1 MNSRGLIAVLLWLL
15 STPLIAAENPPA
27 KAQAQP
33 SPRQTLKAA
42 FAGDPAAA
50 DPTHDP
56 TQTAATV
63 LTLDAVVRE
72 VLENNP
78 AVQSAAHM
86 VAAQR
91 RKISQA
97 RALPDPQVSV
107 GWMGNATPFSV
118 QQGDPSSYRSVGAMQ
133 MLPYPGKL
141 RLKGEIAGKE
151 MEAGAADYE
160 AVRRKVAS
168 QAKATFFDYFYY
180 DKALQVALKD
190 KELLRQLSKISEARY
205 RVGKAMQQDVLKS
218 QTEVSMLLQ
227 KITILEQQRAV
238 AQARLNLL
246 MARSPESPLPP
257 AADVALAPSS
267 RPLDDLYRLAEKN
280 SPMLQ
285 REQRM
290 VERNQLAV
298 NLAEK
303 EYRPDLSVGFMYQ
316 QRPDLPDMKG
326 ATFTI
331 NVPVF
336 YRGKQREGVRQAQE
350 EVIAAQ
356 KSREDRANET
366 RFEIKQA
373 YLAAK
378 AARDL
383 ADLYTKAVVPQS
395 SLTLESSM
403 SAYQVG
409 SNDFLTVLSNFS
421 TLLNYETDYYRQ
433 IADYNMA
440 LAQIESLVGIEL
452 VPAADAQTPDSQANS
467 PASTAV
473 AATGEAQA
481 VKQ

>member
-1 MNSRGLIAVLLWLL
+1 
-15 STPLIAAENPPA
+15 
-27 KAQAQP
+27 
-33 SPRQTLKAA
+33 
-42 FAGDPAAA
+42 
-50 DPTHDP
+50 
-56 TQTAATV
+56 
-63 LTLDAVVRE
+63 
-72 VLENNP
+72 
-78 AVQSAAHM
+78 
-86 VAAQR
+86 
-91 RKISQA
+91 
-97 RALPDPQVSV
+97 
-107 GWMGNATPFSV
+107 MGNATPFSV

-190 KELLRQLSKISEARY
+190 KNLLQQLSKISEARY

-218 QTEVSMLLQ
+218 QTEISMLLQ

-257 AADVALAPSS
+257 AADVALTPSS
-267 RPLDDLYRLAEKN
+267 RSLEELYQLAEKN

-285 REQRM
+285 REQRL
-290 VERNQLAV
+290 VERNQIAV
-298 NLAEK
+298 SLAEK

-331 NVPVF
+331 NVPIF
-336 YRGKQREGVRQAQE
+336 YRGKQREGVRQAEE

-366 RFEIKQA
+366 RFELKQA

-378 AARDL
+378 AAKDL

-433 IADYNMA
+433 VADYNMA
-440 LAQIESLVGIEL
+440 LAEMESMVGVEL
-452 VPAADAQTPDSQANS
+452 VP
-467 PASTAV
+467 
-473 AATGEAQA
+473 AQA

>member
-1 MNSRGLIAVLLWLL
+1 MNSRGLIAVLLLLL
-15 STPLIAAENPPA
+15 STPLIAAENPSA
-27 KAQAQP
+27 KAPAQP
-33 SPRQTLKAA
+33 SSQTLKAS

-56 TQTAATV
+56 THDQTQTAATV
-63 LTLDAVVRE
+63 LTLDVVVRE

-97 RALPDPQVSV
+97 RALSDPQVSV

-190 KELLRQLSKISEARY
+190 KNLLQQLSKISEARY

-218 QTEVSMLLQ
+218 QTEISMLLQ

-246 MARSPESPLPP
+246 MA
-257 AADVALAPSS
+257 
-267 RPLDDLYRLAEKN
+267 
-280 SPMLQ
+280 
-285 REQRM
+285 
-290 VERNQLAV
+290 ERNQIAV

-331 NVPVF
+331 NVPIF
-336 YRGKQREGVRQAQE
+336 YRGKQREGVRQAEE

-366 RFEIKQA
+366 RFELKQA

-378 AARDL
+378 AAKDL

-433 IADYNMA
+433 VADYNMA
-440 LAQIESLVGIEL
+440 LAEMESMVGVEL
-452 VPAADAQTPDSQANS
+452 VP
-467 PASTAV
+467 
-473 AATGEAQA
+473 AQA

>member
-1 MNSRGLIAVLLWLL
+1 MNSRGLLAVLLLLL
-15 STPLIAAENPPA
+15 STPLIAEENPPA
-27 KAQAQP
+27 KAPGQP
-33 SPRQTLKAA
+33 SPQQTQKAA
-42 FAGDPAAA
+42 FTGDPVAA
-50 DPTHDP
+50 DQ
-56 TQTAATV
+56 TQQAATV

-72 VLENNP
+72 VLANNP

-107 GWMGNATPFSV
+107 GWMGNATPFST
-118 QQGDPSSYRSVGAMQ
+118 QQGDPSSYRSVAAMQ

-151 MEAGAADYE
+151 MEAAGADHE
-160 AVRRKVAS
+160 AVRRKVTS

-180 DKALQVALKD
+180 DKALRVALKD
-190 KELLRQLSKISEARY
+190 KELLQQLSKISEARY

-218 QTEVSMLLQ
+218 QTEVSLLLQ
-227 KITILEQQRAV
+227 KITILQQQRAV
-238 AQARLNLL
+238 AQARLNVL
-246 MARSPESPLPP
+246 MARPPESPLPP
-257 AADVALAPSS
+257 AADVALTPSS
-267 RPLDDLYRLAEKN
+267 RSLDDLYQLAEKN

-290 VERNQLAV
+290 VERNQIAV

-316 QRPDLPDMKG
+316 QRPDMPDMKG

-336 YRGKQREGVRQAQE
+336 YRGKQREGVRQAEE

-366 RFEIKQA
+366 RFELTQA

-409 SNDFLTVLSNFS
+409 GNDFLTVLSNFS

-433 IADYNMA
+433 VADYNMA
-440 LAQIESLVGIEL
+440 LAQIESLVGVDL
-452 VPAADAQTPDSQANS
+452 APAAADRSQNS
-467 PASTAV
+467 QPSSPSTAN
-473 AATGEAQA
+473 GEAQA
-481 VKQ
+481 VKK

>member
-1 MNSRGLIAVLLWLL
+1 MNSRGLLSVLLLLL
-15 STPLIAAENPPA
+15 STPLIAEENPA
-27 KAQAQP
+27 KAQGQP
-33 SPRQTLKAA
+33 SPQQTQKAA
-42 FAGDPAAA
+42 LTGNPAAA
-50 DPTHDP
+50 DQ
-56 TQTAATV
+56 TQPVATV

-72 VLENNP
+72 VLANNP

-151 MEAGAADYE
+151 MEASAADQE
-160 AVRRKVAS
+160 GVRRKVAS

-180 DKALQVALKD
+180 DKALRVALKD
-190 KELLRQLSKISEARY
+190 KELLQQLSKISEARY

-227 KITILEQQRAV
+227 KITILQQQRAV
-238 AQARLNLL
+238 AQARLNVL
-246 MARSPESPLPP
+246 MARPPESPLPP
-257 AADVALAPSS
+257 AADVALTPSS
-267 RPLDDLYRLAEKN
+267 RSLDDLYQLAEKN

-290 VERNQLAV
+290 VERNQIAV

-316 QRPDLPDMKG
+316 QRPDMPDMKG

-336 YRGKQREGVRQAQE
+336 YRGKQREGVRQAEE

-366 RFEIKQA
+366 RFELTQA

-409 SNDFLTVLSNFS
+409 GNDFLTVLSNFS

-433 IADYNMA
+433 VADYNMA
-440 LAQIESLVGIEL
+440 LAQIESLVGVDL
-452 VPAADAQTPDSQANS
+452 APAAADRSQDSQPNS
-467 PASTAV
+467 PASAAV
-473 AATGEAQA
+473 AAGEAQA
-481 VKQ
+481 VKK

>member
-1 MNSRGLIAVLLWLL
+1 
-15 STPLIAAENPPA
+15 
-27 KAQAQP
+27 
-33 SPRQTLKAA
+33 
-42 FAGDPAAA
+42 
-50 DPTHDP
+50 
-56 TQTAATV
+56 
-63 LTLDAVVRE
+63 
-72 VLENNP
+72 
-78 AVQSAAHM
+78 M

-190 KELLRQLSKISEARY
+190 KNLLQQLSKISEARY

-257 AADVALAPSS
+257 ADDVALTPSS
-267 RPLDDLYRLAEKN
+267 RSLDDLYRLAEKN

-290 VERNQLAV
+290 VERNQIAV

-433 IADYNMA
+433 VADYNMA

-452 VPAADAQTPDSQANS
+452 APAADAQSPGSQANS
-467 PASTAV
+467 PASAAV

>member
-1 MNSRGLIAVLLWLL
+1 V
-15 STPLIAAENPPA
+15 NPPA
-27 KAQAQP
+27 KAQGQ
-33 SPRQTLKAA
+33 SSSQQTLKAVFVGDTA
-42 FAGDPAAA
+42 PAGQ
-50 DPTHDP
+50 
-56 TQTAATV
+56 TQQATTV
-63 LTLDAVVRE
+63 LTLDAVIRE
-72 VLENNP
+72 ALANNP
-78 AVQSAAHM
+78 SVQSAAHM

-107 GWMGNATPFSV
+107 GWMGNATPFST

-151 MEAGAADYE
+151 MEAGAADHE
-160 AVRRKVAS
+160 AVRRKVTS
-168 QAKATFFDYFYY
+168 QAKAAFFDYFYY

-190 KELLRQLSKISEARY
+190 KDLLQQLSKISEARY

-218 QTEVSMLLQ
+218 QTEISILLQ
-227 KITILEQQRAV
+227 KITILQQQRSV
-238 AQARLNLL
+238 AQARLNVL

-257 AADVALAPSS
+257 AADVALTQSS
-267 RPLDDLYRLAEKN
+267 QSLDDLYQLAAKN

-290 VERNQLAV
+290 IERSQLAV

-303 EYRPDLSVGFMYQ
+303 EYRPDLSVAFMYQ
-316 QRPDLPDMKG
+316 QRPDMPDMKG
-326 ATFTI
+326 VTFTI

-366 RFEIKQA
+366 QFELKQA

-433 IADYNMA
+433 VADYNMA
-440 LAQIESLVGIEL
+440 LAQIESLVGVEL
-452 VPAADAQTPDSQANS
+452 VPAANAQLPDSQPNS
-467 PASTAV
+467 QASVVV
-473 AATGEAQA
+473 AAAGEAQA
-481 VKQ
+481 VKK

>member
-1 MNSRGLIAVLLWLL
+1 MNARGLIAVLLLLL
-15 STPLIAAENPPA
+15 STPLIAEENSPA
-27 KAQAQP
+27 KAQGQ
-33 SPRQTLKAA
+33 SSSHQTLKAV
-42 FAGDPAAA
+42 FVGDTAP
-50 DPTHDP
+50 PGE
-56 TQTAATV
+56 TQQATTV
-63 LTLDAVVRE
+63 LTLDAVIRE
-72 VLENNP
+72 ALANNP
-78 AVQSAAHM
+78 SVQSAAHM

-97 RALPDPQVSV
+97 RALPDPQVFV
-107 GWMGNATPFSV
+107 GWMGNWTPFSV

-133 MLPYPGKL
+133 MLPFPGKL

-151 MEAGAADYE
+151 MEAGAADHE
-160 AVRRKVAS
+160 TVRRKVTS
-168 QAKATFFDYFYY
+168 QAKAAFFDYFYY

-190 KELLRQLSKISEARY
+190 KDLLQQLSKISEARY

-218 QTEVSMLLQ
+218 QTEISILLQ
-227 KITILEQQRAV
+227 KITILQQQRSV
-238 AQARLNLL
+238 AQARLNVL

-257 AADVALAPSS
+257 AADVTLTQSS
-267 RPLDDLYRLAEKN
+267 RSLDDLYQLAAKN

-285 REQRM
+285 REQRLI
-290 VERNQLAV
+290 ERSQLAV

-303 EYRPDLSVGFMYQ
+303 EYRPDLNVAFMYE
-316 QRPDLPDMKG
+316 QRPDMPDMKG
-326 ATFTI
+326 VTFTI

-366 RFEIKQA
+366 QFELKQA

-403 SAYQVG
+403 STYQVG
-409 SNDFLTVLSNFS
+409 GNDFLTVLNNFS
-421 TLLNYETDYYRQ
+421 TLLHYETDYYRQ
-433 IADYNMA
+433 VADYNMA
-440 LAQIESLVGIEL
+440 LAQIESLVGVEL
-452 VPAADAQTPDSQANS
+452 VPAANAQSPDSQPNS
-467 PASTAV
+467 QGSAAV

-481 VKQ
+481 VKK

>member
-1 MNSRGLIAVLLWLL
+1 MNSKGLIAVLLSLL
-15 STPLIAAENPPA
+15 STSLVAQQNQSA
-27 KAQAQP
+27 KMPGQPSAQP
-33 SPRQTLKAA
+33 TLQAA
-42 FAGDPAAA
+42 FAGDPVAA
-50 DPTHDP
+50 D
-56 TQTAATV
+56 QTPPAVAV

-72 VLENNP
+72 ALANNP
-78 AVQSAAHM
+78 AVQSSAHL

-91 RKISQA
+91 RKISQS
-97 RALPDPQVSV
+97 RALPDPQVTV

-118 QQGDPSSYRSVGAMQ
+118 QQGDPSSYRSVAAMQ

-141 RLKGEIAGKE
+141 RLKGEIAGKD
-151 MEAGAADYE
+151 MEAASADQE
-160 AVRRKVAS
+160 AVRRQVAS
-168 QAKATFFDYFYY
+168 QAKATFFDYFFY

-190 KELLRQLSKISEARY
+190 KDLLQQLSKISEARY

-227 KITILEQQRAV
+227 KITILQQQRAV
-238 AQARLNLL
+238 AQARLNML
-246 MARSPESPLPP
+246 MARSPELPLPP
-257 AADVALAPSS
+257 AADVSLTASS
-267 RPLDDLYRLAEKN
+267 QSLDDLYQLAGKN

-298 NLAEK
+298 SLAEK
-303 EYRPDLSVGFMYQ
+303 EYRPDLSVGFMYE

-326 ATFTI
+326 MTFTI

-336 YRGKQREGVRQAQE
+336 YREKQRQGVQQAQE

-356 KSREDRANET
+356 KSREDRANQT
-366 RFEIKQA
+366 RFELKQA
-373 YLAAK
+373 YLSAK
-378 AARDL
+378 AAKEL

-409 SNDFLTVLSNFS
+409 GNDFLTVLSNFS

-433 IADYNMA
+433 VADYNIA

-452 VPAADAQTPDSQANS
+452 VPVADAQSPDSQPGS
-467 PASTAV
+467 PST
-473 AATGEAQA
+473 ATGEAQA
-481 VKQ
+481 VKK